1 MTPWEMAAVLAAG
14 VAGGAINT
22 VVGSGSLITFPTL
35 LAVGLP
41 PITANVSN
49 NIGLVPGGFT
59 GVMGYRP
66 ELKGQRARLLALAPA
81 SVIGSLIG
89 SFLLLNLPESSFN
102 VIVSVLIGVSCAL
115 VVIQPRLS
123 RLLTAPELGAPPS
136 SGEHG
141 GPWLWLG
148 TLAAGMFGG
157 YFGAGQGIL
166 LLGLMG
172 ILLADDLQRLNA
184 AKNVLVLLVNS
195 VAAVLYVVVAD
206 VNWLAVLLV
215 ALGSMAGGFVGA
227 RVGRRLPAA
236 VLRGVI
242 VCIGVV
248 AIVKLLT
255 D

>member
-14 VAGGAINT
+14 VAAGAINT

-59 GVMGYRP
+59 GTMGYRP
-66 ELKGQRARLLALAPA
+66 ELKGQRERLLRLAPA

-89 SFLLLNLPESSFN
+89 GFLLLNLPESSFN
-102 VIVSVLIGVSCAL
+102 VIVSVLIGLSCAL

-123 RLLTAPELGAPPS
+123 RILTGRPRRA
-136 SGEHG
+136 HG
-141 GPWLWLG
+141 GPWLWLSTLGAG
-148 TLAAGMFGG
+148 TFGG

-166 LLGLMG
+166 LIGLMG
-172 ILLADDLQRLNA
+172 ILLDEKLQRINA
-184 AKNVLVLLVNS
+184 AKNVLVLLVNFTAAILYAL
-195 VAAVLYVVVAD
+195 VAEVD
-206 VNWLAVLLV
+206 WTAVLLV
-215 ALGSMAGGFVGA
+215 ALGSMIGGYFGA
-227 RVGRRLPAA
+227 RFGRRIPPS

-242 VCIGVV
+242 VCIGAV

>member
-66 ELKGQRARLLALAPA
+66 ELKGQRERLLTLAPA
-81 SVIGSLIG
+81 SVVGSLIG
-89 SFLLLNLPESSFN
+89 GFLLLNLPESSFN
-102 VIVSVLIGVSCAL
+102 VIVSVLIAVSCAL
-115 VVIQPRLS
+115 VMIQPRLS
-123 RLLTAPELGAPPS
+123 RLLTAHPAR
-136 SGEHG
+136 EHG

-148 TLAAGMFGG
+148 TLAAGTYGG
-157 YFGAGQGIL
+157 YFGAGQGIM

-184 AKNVLVLLVNS
+184 AKNVLALLVNS
-195 VAAVLYVVVAD
+195 VAAVLYALVAD
-206 VNWLAVLLV
+206 VDWLAVLLV
-215 ALGSMAGGFVGA
+215 ALGSMAGGFLGA
-227 RVGRRLPAA
+227 KVGRRLPAPA
-236 VLRGVI
+236 LRAVI
-242 VCIGVV
+242 VCIGAL

>member
-49 NIGLVPGGFT
+49 NIGLVSGGFT

-66 ELKGQRARLLALAPA
+66 ELKGQRERLLKLAPA
-81 SVIGSLIG
+81 SAIGSLIG
-89 SFLLLNLPESSFN
+89 GFLLLNLPESSFN
-102 VIVSVLIGVSCAL
+102 LIVSVLIAISCTL
-115 VVIQPRLS
+115 VLIQPRLS
-123 RLLTAPELGAPPS
+123 RLLNAPELNPASS
-136 SGEHG
+136 SGAHG

-166 LLGLMG
+166 LLGVMG

-195 VAAVLYVVVAD
+195 VAAVLYAVVAD
-206 VNWLAVLLV
+206 VDWLAVLLV
-215 ALGSMAGGFVGA
+215 ALGSMAGGFLGA
-227 RVGRRLPAA
+227 RVGRRLPQP

>member
-1 MTPWEMAAVLAAG
+1 MLAAG

-49 NIGLVPGGFT
+49 NIGLVPGGLT

-66 ELKGQRARLLALAPA
+66 ELKGQRGRLLRLAPA
-81 SVIGSLIG
+81 SVAGALTG
-89 SFLLLNLPESSFN
+89 GLLLLNLPEATFT
-102 VIVSVLIGVSCAL
+102 VVVTVLIALSCAL
-115 VVIQPRLS
+115 VLIQPRLS
-123 RLLTAPELGAPPS
+123 RLLATRPGRP
-136 SGEHG
+136 HG

-148 TLAAGMFGG
+148 ALAAGAYGG

-172 ILLADDLQRLNA
+172 ILLTEELQRLNA
-184 AKNVLVLLVNS
+184 AKNVLVVLVNGT
-195 VAAVLYVVVAD
+195 AAILYALVAD
-206 VNWLAVLLV
+206 VDWLAVLLV
-215 ALGSMAGGFVGA
+215 ALGSMAGGFLGA
-227 RVGRRLPAA
+227 RLGRRLPAP

>member
-1 MTPWEMAAVLAAG
+1 MTPWEMVAVLAAG

-49 NIGLVPGGFT
+49 NIGLVPGGLT
-59 GVMGYRP
+59 GVMGYRA
-66 ELKGQRARLLALAPA
+66 ELSGQRARLLRLAPA
-81 SVIGSLIG
+81 SLAGSLAG
-89 SFLLLNLPESSFN
+89 AVLLLSLPERTFTA
-102 VIVSVLIGVSCAL
+102 VVTVLIALSCAM
-115 VVIQPRLS
+115 VMIQPRLS
-123 RLLTAPELGAPPS
+123 RLLADRPRHA
-136 SGEHG
+136 HG

-148 TLAAGMFGG
+148 ALASGAYGG

-166 LLGLMG
+166 LIGLMG
-172 ILLADDLQRLNA
+172 VLLDEDLQRINA
-184 AKNVLVLLVNS
+184 AKNVLVVLVNAT
-195 VAAVLYVVVAD
+195 AAVLYALVAHVD
-206 VNWLAVLLV
+206 WLAVLLV

-227 RVGRRLPAA
+227 RMGRRLPAP

-242 VCIGVV
+242 VCIGVA

-255 D
+255 E

>member
-14 VAGGAINT
+14 VLGGGINT

-49 NIGLVPGGFT
+49 NIGLVPGGLT

-66 ELKGQRARLLALAPA
+66 ELKGQRERLLRLAPA
-81 SVIGSLIG
+81 SVIGALAG
-89 SFLLLNLPESSFN
+89 GLLLLNLPESSFN
-102 VIVSVLIGVSCAL
+102 VIVSVLIALSCVL
-115 VVIQPRLS
+115 VVIQPRLG
-123 RLLTAPELGAPPS
+123 RMLAARPGHA
-136 SGEHG
+136 HG

-148 TLAAGMFGG
+148 ALAAGAYGG

-172 ILLADDLQRLNA
+172 ILLNEELQRLNA
-184 AKNVLVLLVNS
+184 AKNVLVLLVNFT
-195 VAAVLYVVVAD
+195 AAILYALVAD
-206 VNWLAVLLV
+206 VDWLAVLLV
-215 ALGSMAGGFVGA
+215 ALGSMIGGFLGA
-227 RVGRRLPAA
+227 RVGRRLPAPI
-236 VLRGVI
+236 LRGVI

-248 AIVKLLT
+248 AIVKLLAA
-255 D
+255 

>member
-66 ELKGQRARLLALAPA
+66 ELKGQRERLLRLASA

-89 SFLLLNLPESSFN
+89 GLLLLNLPESSFN
-102 VIVSVLIGVSCAL
+102 LIVSVLIAVSCVL
-115 VVIQPRLS
+115 VLIQPRLT
-123 RLLTAPELGAPPS
+123 RLLAAHPGRT
-136 SGEHG
+136 HG
-141 GPWLWLG
+141 GPWLWAG
-148 TLAAGMFGG
+148 TLAAGTYGG
-157 YFGAGQGIL
+157 YFGAGQGIM

-172 ILLADDLQRLNA
+172 ILLDEDLQRLNA
-184 AKNVLVLLVNS
+184 AKNVLALLVNT
-195 VAAVLYVVVAD
+195 VAAVLYTLVAD
-206 VNWLAVLLV
+206 VDWLAVLLV
-215 ALGSMAGGFVGA
+215 ALGSTAGGFLGA
-227 RVGRRLPAA
+227 KVGRRFPAP
-236 VLRGVI
+236 VLRGLI
-242 VCIGVV
+242 VCIGVA
-248 AIVKLLT
+248 AIAKLLT

>member
-66 ELKGQRARLLALAPA
+66 ELKGQRERLLRLASA

-89 SFLLLNLPESSFN
+89 GFLLLNLPESSFN
-102 VIVSVLIGVSCAL
+102 LIVSVLIAVSCVL
-115 VVIQPRLS
+115 VLIQPRLT
-123 RLLTAPELGAPPS
+123 RLLAAHPGRT
-136 SGEHG
+136 HG
-141 GPWLWLG
+141 GPWLWAG
-148 TLAAGMFGG
+148 TLAAGTYGG
-157 YFGAGQGIL
+157 YFGAGQGIM

-172 ILLADDLQRLNA
+172 ILLDEDLQRLNA
-184 AKNVLVLLVNS
+184 AKNVLALLVNT
-195 VAAVLYVVVAD
+195 VAAVLYTLVAD
-206 VNWLAVLLV
+206 VDWLAVLLV
-215 ALGSMAGGFVGA
+215 ALGSMAGGFLGA
-227 RVGRRLPAA
+227 KVGRRFPAP
-236 VLRGVI
+236 VLRGLI
-242 VCIGVV
+242 VCIGVA
-248 AIVKLLT
+248 AIAKLLM